1 MRKIKL
7 QSWKA
12 KDAEGKETDENLCD
26 VLNVL
31 IANKKP
37 EDMPRGLDKARMF
50 NRLVKAFDKSK
61 ETKELILE
69 ETDYGFLKEAI
80 EKDMPSVWGRSADI
94 MSAIEIFLETKS
106 EKE

>member
-7 QSWKA
+7 ESWKA
-12 KDAEGKETDENLCD
+12 KNPEGKETEENLCD

-50 NRLVKAFDKSK
+50 NRLVKAFDESK
-61 ETKELILE
+61 KTKELVLE
-69 ETDYGFLKEAI
+69 ETDYNFLKEAV
-80 EKDMPSVWGRSADI
+80 EKDIPSVWGGNSNI
-94 MSAIEIFLETKS
+94 MSAIETFLEIKN
-106 EKE
+106 